1 MRIKNNFFIILKT
14 IWREKSRSLVT
25 VALMSAVLIFIIL
38 AFELLNFLSV
48 VGDDFT
54 ENNADCRCLLLNVT
68 DYADANDII
77 AMYKDKDYADI
88 VIRRSRYN
96 TGVIYKGEDVDCL
109 LNLKACAP
117 SSMPKVTHGTGLDFN
132 EKNQVILP
140 QEMIL
145 YASDGSE
152 RVIDAT
158 KLVGKQITCS
168 SEVIDYVNTFGKVE
182 DDIVYGGKPKKS
194 KLYTLT
200 VTGTYDNTVYYQK
213 AYTAF
218 ITSAMADSMHLA
230 DIEDKTGE
238 NMFSSVLVMAD
249 SMDNMYQIRDLA
261 SENDLTANNLTA
273 YDFKSYLIPRI
284 LAYIVIF
291 IMLAICIR
299 IANNAIKSDMQDNA
313 TDYVMLGA
321 YGYSNDTVRSMITF
335 KYIML
340 YTLSAVI
347 SVFVSLFMTNNLSEL
362 LYKLHGKVYNIEFY
376 FGVVGWIFIIFILVT
391 IFTVVS
397 LSMSL
402 FSCTVRDVVK
412 D

>member
-1 MRIKNNFFIILKT
+1 
-14 IWREKSRSLVT
+14 
-25 VALMSAVLIFIIL
+25 
-38 AFELLNFLSV
+38 
-48 VGDDFT
+48 
-54 ENNADCRCLLLNVT
+54 
-68 DYADANDII
+68 
-77 AMYKDKDYADI
+77 
-88 VIRRSRYN
+88 
-96 TGVIYKGEDVDCL
+96 
-109 LNLKACAP
+109 
-117 SSMPKVTHGTGLDFN
+117 
-132 EKNQVILP
+132 
-140 QEMIL
+140 
-145 YASDGSE
+145 
-152 RVIDAT
+152 
-158 KLVGKQITCS
+158 
-168 SEVIDYVNTFGKVE
+168 
-182 DDIVYGGKPKKS
+182 
-194 KLYTLT
+194 
-200 VTGTYDNTVYYQK
+200 
-213 AYTAF
+213 
-218 ITSAMADSMHLA
+218 MHLA